1 MTTRYELYYISL
13 VYLVTRTYILF
24 VLVRR
29 KDSFGFQVLD
39 LALLSSSARVDDE
52 DDVPLVILYNGP
64 HLLYTSHL
72 SLGECEYGF

>member
-52 DDVPLVILYNGP
+52 DDVPLVIFYNGAN
-64 HLLYTSHL
+64 L
-72 SLGECEYGF
+72 